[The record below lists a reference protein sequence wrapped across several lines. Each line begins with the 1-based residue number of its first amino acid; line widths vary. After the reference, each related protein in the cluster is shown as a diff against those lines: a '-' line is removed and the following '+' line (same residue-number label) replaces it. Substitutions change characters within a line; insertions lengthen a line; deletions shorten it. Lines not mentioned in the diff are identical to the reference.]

1 MDRHIGSHLILTAA
15 LALGLLAASLSASA
29 ADKQPL
35 TQAQYAAF
43 LQQRSSIVGAINAG
57 HWNQATV
64 QARDLL
70 QTSLHIPN
78 AYEHMGALNLLLLAL
93 RHEGLHVGSMQA
105 IDQVLAR
112 VAASGGRPVSDQME
126 ILIREGLTSAS
137 LAGDTAALQR
147 YQRLMLKDANLPPAR
162 WQWNLDQNHISDNV
176 AQTVLPLVAGAWVL
190 QGIEAAS
197 QRNERTYYHY
207 LYIASGGE
215 TATLDMHISYAP
227 DFQGLD
233 DEEVRR
239 RIGTYFRSPFEDA
252 VAGGEIL
259 PDLPFAG
266 LIQSKQITRTP
277 LQTEPDLQHYRW
289 MGVRSEWVVDMRST
303 SSVEAAAQVLA
314 QLPTL
319 WAPMQWSAN
328 PVLGTAGPSTPT
340 N

>member
-1 MDRHIGSHLILTAA
+1 MDRHMGSHLIITAA
-15 LALGLLAASLSASA
+15 LALVLLAASLSASA

-93 RHEGLHVGSMQA
+93 RHEGLHVESMQA
-105 IDQVLAR
+105 IDLVLAQ

-162 WQWNLDQNHISDNV
+162 WQWNLDQNRISDNV

-197 QRNERTYYHY
+197 QRKERTYYHY

-215 TATLDMHISYAP
+215 TATMDMHISYAP

-239 RIGTYFRSPFEDA
+239 RISTYFRSPFEDA
-252 VAGGEIL
+252 VEGGETL

-266 LIQSKQITRTP
+266 LIQSKQITRRP

-289 MGVRSEWVVDMRST
+289 MGVRGEWVVDMRST

-328 PVLGTAGPSTPT
+328 PVLGTAGPNTPT